1 MLVNKLFTIFILSTV
16 CITRANA
23 SSKKNSQ
30 KENVNELKCV
40 IDEKEDTFGIQEV
53 ARRTLEATSNVDWEH
68 ASYYT
73 SDKSTETKQIVS
85 LLLIRILNVLSGTAL
100 ESSGALSQKIL
111 DEGICEWPAKVTPAV
126 ISSLEYY
133 VKTLMDLH
141 NDVYYHNRNHTFHVF
156 NNANKILDLI
166 LKYQNNNLNGKD
178 PMLGFDL
185 IFSSLIH
192 DIRHP
197 GISNQQFSI
206 QYPELSADYN
216 NISPIEKNSL
226 ILSFSNL
233 QEPEMKPLR
242 EILFGEELSSN
253 YISDYQRF
261 YQIVSKLVLNTDIF
275 NPDKKI
281 ARGNRLEEA
290 YGENTVGNDELK
302 TLVFLEYLLL
312 VSDVGGAMQNWE
324 RFKITGNNVFFESK
338 AAFESG
344 KSKYDPQL
352 DWLDSQTKFLEN
364 HCLDLVKKL
373 ARIGVPQPICDM
385 LSDNVHHNLNQWS
398 QKGEKELESAVLKW
412 ESKKKNI

>member
-1 MLVNKLFTIFILSTV
+1 MIHLLYSYDRALFLSLCLLISFSPFLSFPQSALPEPTLHH
-16 CITRANA
+16 
-23 SSKKNSQ
+23 KKISQ

-275 NPDKKI
+275 NPDKK
-281 ARGNRLEEA
+281 NRE
-290 YGENTVGNDELK
+290 G
-302 TLVFLEYLLL
+302 
-312 VSDVGGAMQNWE
+312 
-324 RFKITGNNVFFESK
+324 
-338 AAFESG
+338 
-344 KSKYDPQL
+344 
-352 DWLDSQTKFLEN
+352 
-364 HCLDLVKKL
+364 
-373 ARIGVPQPICDM
+373 
-385 LSDNVHHNLNQWS
+385 
-398 QKGEKELESAVLKW
+398 
-412 ESKKKNI
+412 